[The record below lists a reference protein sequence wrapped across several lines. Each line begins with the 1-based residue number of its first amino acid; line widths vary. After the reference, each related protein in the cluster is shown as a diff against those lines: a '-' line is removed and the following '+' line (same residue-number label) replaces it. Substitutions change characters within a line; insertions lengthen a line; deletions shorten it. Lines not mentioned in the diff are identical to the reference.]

1 MIFVGAVFRTLVT
14 MENGYDVKI
23 NRVKYDGSYQE
34 GDTLYFYWDVEDS
47 TGIKDQEVA
56 NG

>member
-34 GDTLYFYWDVEDS
+34 GDTLYFHWDVEDS
-47 TGIKDQEVA
+47 TGIRDQEVA